1 MPWKITKQLN
11 EQTTNKGFP
20 TCFIIIQHL
29 FVTEFLWTKH
39 LDSQQAKR
47 NLKHVEAL
55 VRKPR
60 IGFQTHPNG
69 PLTTASETLSVSC
82 VSVGETVPFLNIIK
96 EADDLVLSARTP
108 LSSGLQL
115 PKVVSWV
122 FFNFFSWK
130 RELAPRGKWF
140 SCHPRTPLKSPR
152 DVPLK
157 LFKTASGCRCLLT
170 DPVNTTADS
179 WQAKTSQQSTT
190 ACGSGRGNGWKGP
203 AQHPDIPIKSSVCC
217 PIMFFVLFLPTIE
230 FPSSDGLCN
239 EFIVEF
245 WS

>member
-20 TCFIIIQHL
+20 TCFIIIKHL

-82 VSVGETVPFLNIIK
+82 VSAGETVPFLNIIK

-122 FFNFFSWK
+122 FFQFLFLEKGVSTTGEVVFLPSTDTVK
-130 RELAPRGKWF
+130 
-140 SCHPRTPLKSPR
+140 
-152 DVPLK
+152 VPTRRS
-157 LFKTASGCRCLLT
+157 FKT
-170 DPVNTTADS
+170 V
-179 WQAKTSQQSTT
+179 
-190 ACGSGRGNGWKGP
+190 
-203 AQHPDIPIKSSVCC
+203 
-217 PIMFFVLFLPTIE
+217 
-230 FPSSDGLCN
+230 
-239 EFIVEF
+239 
-245 WS
+245 